1 MNIVN
6 IISKPKD
13 RIDLPL
19 SWQKRIGYTIIMD
32 FVLIFFF
39 TFAALGKLLGT
50 GNLIFFIALMCG
62 NIVLL
67 LALLLFKKM
76 KFIIASSMII
86 SVIFININLVA
97 FQYEYLHYIE
107 LYRHVCYA
115 LALVFV
121 CTLVAFDN
129 RQVLIFAFLSL
140 CSFNL
145 NFWLNVLPNTRM
157 EINAGTA
164 DSGDMWSTYII
175 INIVFA
181 VLGIIAYIILSHFD
195 SILKIAL
202 DEKERNRSKFE
213 QLKGIIESTQ
223 KGFEIG
229 ERLTEVSSESSE
241 RMKDVNSEAA
251 VIQQKAEGLNART
264 KTSNEINRT
273 IVKEV
278 KRVAESISEQSSAVE
293 ETSAAITQITANIAS
308 ITRLSQA
315 KQEVLNTIVDNIKS
329 RKSIVELSSRQT
341 KDVIASSN
349 RLNDIVRIIDD
360 IGEQTNILAMNA
372 SIEASHAGS
381 AGKGFAVVAQEIRKL
396 ATATNAQTKQINET
410 LKENNNILLL
420 AQDSNNKIQ
429 DTFEELNNEIT
440 EIAQAM
446 HEILTGINEI
456 SVGIQEIS
464 GASNHLVELA
474 AVSKE
479 SSDNAYEDIA
489 KERLIVDEIAIMTEE
504 IYAGIESISNDFNVI
519 STRIEEVDSIGQSN
533 IVQIEELSK
542 EIEKV
547 THE

>member
-1 MNIVN
+1 M
-6 IISKPKD
+6 
-13 RIDLPL
+13 
-19 SWQKRIGYTIIMD
+19 
-32 FVLIFFF
+32 
-39 TFAALGKLLGT
+39 
-50 GNLIFFIALMCG
+50 
-62 NIVLL
+62 
-67 LALLLFKKM
+67 
-76 KFIIASSMII
+76 
-86 SVIFININLVA
+86 
-97 FQYEYLHYIE
+97 
-107 LYRHVCYA
+107 
-115 LALVFV
+115 
-121 CTLVAFDN
+121 
-129 RQVLIFAFLSL
+129 
-140 CSFNL
+140 
-145 NFWLNVLPNTRM
+145 
-157 EINAGTA
+157 
-164 DSGDMWSTYII
+164 
-175 INIVFA
+175 
-181 VLGIIAYIILSHFD
+181 
-195 SILKIAL
+195 
-202 DEKERNRSKFE
+202 
-213 QLKGIIESTQ
+213 
-223 KGFEIG
+223 
-229 ERLTEVSSESSE
+229 
-241 RMKDVNSEAA
+241 
-251 VIQQKAEGLNART
+251 
-264 KTSNEINRT
+264 
-273 IVKEV
+273 
-278 KRVAESISEQSSAVE
+278 
-293 ETSAAITQITANIAS
+293 
-308 ITRLSQA
+308 SQA